1 VDVRRRTMS
10 EPKKYYTVSF
20 IPFDTLQYD
29 YFVEAKDEN
38 EAYTKGKQELI
49 EAIGYDA
56 SKDWECSDIEEAS
69 DENI

>member
-1 VDVRRRTMS
+1 MS

-38 EAYTKGKQELI
+38 EAYEKGKEELI
-49 EAIGYDA
+49 EAIGYAA